1 LAFRRDRISS
11 AEIIPL
17 FFANFFKSVGIADL
31 LSVNRYGF
39 HFPENL
45 MPFPEAIAQLV
56 KDVNQMSDE
65 QLATVLFLIATEP
78 EHIHQDGPF
87 VYTLQHAMKK
97 RGVRAKD

>member
-1 LAFRRDRISS
+1 LASRSDRISS

-17 FFANFFKSVGIADL
+17 FYNTFFTSVEIADL

-39 HFPENL
+39 HFPKDL
-45 MPFPEAIAQLV
+45 MSFPETIAQLV

-78 EHIHQDGPF
+78 EHIRQDSPL

-97 RGVRAKD
+97 RGPHAED